1 MSYEY
6 DHDEKRK
13 RRDSESHYIGS
24 VDVENGS
31 ISPEDVTWKVD
42 SLGLGD
48 SVGQREGRY
57 GVQTLHAWSQH
68 DVSRVS
74 QVFHV
79 SFLPQRCVHPRDR
92 SLRCGIHGMHVL
104 PPHSGIIRRVF

>member
-48 SVGQREGRY
+48 SVGQ
-57 GVQTLHAWSQH
+57 
-68 DVSRVS
+68 
-74 QVFHV
+74 
-79 SFLPQRCVHPRDR
+79 
-92 SLRCGIHGMHVL
+92 
-104 PPHSGIIRRVF
+104 